1 MRCSTAGSR
10 APWRAVRDDS
20 HVTRGSPQLVL
31 DGTPLNAADVVRV
44 ARAGATVRLGDAART
59 AVNDAAALIE
69 RIAGSDQAVYGVTT
83 GFGSLESV
91 RIPDADLGVLQ
102 TNIVRSHAV
111 GVGEPLPRD
120 VVRAMLLLLVASLAR
135 GHSGVRVETLE
146 TVVDLLSADLM
157 PVVPSRGSVGAS
169 GDLAPLA
176 HVARILIGEGEVED
190 ADGTRLDAAAAL
202 ERVGRAPLALGP
214 KEGLA
219 LLNGTHLMC
228 AIGVLALHDAQRLL
242 AAAEVA
248 ASMSLDGL
256 LGSAAP
262 FDARLHAARGRR
274 RQAEVA
280 ERVRRRIDGSEML
293 ASHAGC
299 ARVQDAYTLR
309 CIPQVLGAIHEALDY
324 VEGAVAPELG
334 AVTDNPLLF
343 VDAGDVVSGG
353 NFHGQPLSLPLD
365 ALAIATQELAAFSE
379 RRTFRLLDGRG
390 DEWSLPPFLIR
401 DPGTRSGLMITQYM
415 AASLVAEAAVLA
427 HPAGT
432 GSLPTSAGQEDF
444 NSMGATAG
452 LKALAVLDL
461 ARRVVAVEFL
471 AAAQAF
477 DLRRPLRSG
486 APLEEAYRR
495 VRDLSPPLDDDRSL
509 AADVERIAVAIA
521 DGAFDG
527 I

>member
-1 MRCSTAGSR
+1 MTHIDEIE
-10 APWRAVRDDS
+10 V
-20 HVTRGSPQLVL
+20 
-31 DGTPLNAADVVRV
+31 DGGPLSVDDVVRV
-44 ARAGATVRLGDAART
+44 ARAGYGVTLGDGART
-59 AVNDAAALIE
+59 AVADAAALIE
-69 RIAGSDQAVYGVTT
+69 RIAATDRAVYGVTT

-91 RIPDADLGVLQ
+91 RIPNADLGALQ
-102 TNIVRSHAV
+102 VNIVRSHAV
-111 GVGEPLPRD
+111 GVGEPLRRD
-120 VVRAMLLLLVASLAR
+120 VVRAMLLLLGASLAR
-135 GHSGVRVETLE
+135 GRSGVRIETVETLF
-146 TVVDLLSADLM
+146 DLLAADLI

-190 ADGTRLDAAAAL
+190 AHGTRFGAAEAL
-202 ERVGRAPLALGP
+202 SRVGRAPLALGP

-228 AIGVLALHDAQRLL
+228 AIAVLALHDARRLL

-248 ASMSLDGL
+248 AAMSLDGL

-262 FDARLHAARGRR
+262 FDARLHAARGRV

-280 ERVRRRIDGSEML
+280 ERVRRRIEGSEML

-324 VEGAVAPELG
+324 IESAVVPELG

-343 VDAGDVVSGG
+343 VDDGDVVSGG

-365 ALAIATQELAAFSE
+365 TLAITLQELAGFSE
-379 RRTFRLLDGRG
+379 RRVYRLLDGRG

-415 AASLVAEAAVLA
+415 AASLVAEAGVLA

-486 APLEEAYRR
+486 APLEEAHRR
-495 VRDLSPPLDDDRSL
+495 VRDLSPPLEDDRSL
-509 AADVERIAVAIA
+509 AEDVERLAVAIA
-521 DGAFDG
+521 GGTFDG